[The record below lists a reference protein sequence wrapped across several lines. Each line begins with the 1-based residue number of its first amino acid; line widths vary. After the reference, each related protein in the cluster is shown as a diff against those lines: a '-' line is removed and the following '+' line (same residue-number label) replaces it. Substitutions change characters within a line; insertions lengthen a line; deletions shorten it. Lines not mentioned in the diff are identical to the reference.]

1 MTDSKKIGKQ
11 IAALRKAKRLTQS
24 ELGERLGVSFQ
35 AVSKWERSEA
45 LPDIGILVDLAAV
58 LETSVDNILTGGEK
72 SMGFKGKKSVAD
84 VREGLECLDKFGR
97 LIGRDNLVYRHAIDG
112 INNGMNTDI
121 EECFHDDYVF
131 ECFMAEIMIQSMKSG
146 YYFDTTEIKNGFKH
160 GKFKDIVM
168 SYAGRYG
175 IK

>member
-1 MTDSKKIGKQ
+1 MIDTIKVGGQ
-11 IAALRKAKRLTQS
+11 IAALRKAKGLTQN

-45 LPDIGILVDLAAV
+45 MPDIGILVDLAAV

-72 SMGFKGKKSVAD
+72 AMGFKGKKSVAD

-121 EECFHDDYVF
+121 EECFHNDFIF
-131 ECFMAEIMIQSMKSG
+131 ECFMAEILIQSMKSG
-146 YYFDTTEIKNGFKH
+146 YYFDTTEIKNSFKH
-160 GKFKDIVM
+160 DKFRDIVIN
-168 SYAGRYG
+168 YAERYG

>member
-1 MTDSKKIGKQ
+1 MADINKIGKQ
-11 IAALRKAKRLTQS
+11 IAVLRKAKGLTQA
-24 ELGERLGVSFQ
+24 ELGERLGITYQ
-35 AVSKWERSEA
+35 AVSKWERNEA
-45 LPDIGILVDLAAV
+45 LPDVGILIDLASV

-72 SMGFKGKKSVAD
+72 AMGFKGKKSVSD

-112 INNGMNTDI
+112 INNSMNTDI

-131 ECFMAEIMIQSMKSG
+131 ECFMAEILIQSMKSG
-146 YYFDTTEIKNGFKH
+146 YYFDMTEIKNSFRYE
-160 GKFKDIVM
+160 KFRDIVLN
-168 SYAGRYG
+168 YAERYG

>member
-1 MTDSKKIGKQ
+1 MADLNKVGGQ
-11 IAALRKAKRLTQS
+11 IAALRKAKGLTQV
-24 ELGERLGVSFQ
+24 ELGERLGVTFQ

-45 LPDIGILVDLAAV
+45 LPDVGILVDLAAV

-72 SMGFKGKKSVAD
+72 AMGFKGKKRVAD
-84 VREGLECLDKFGR
+84 VREGLECLDKFGK
-97 LIGRDNLVYRHAIDG
+97 LIGRDNLVYRNAIDG

-121 EECFHDDYVF
+121 EECFRNDYIF

-146 YYFDTTEIKNGFKH
+146 YYFDTTEIKNSFKH
-160 GKFKDIVM
+160 EKFRDIVLN
-168 SYAGRYG
+168 YAERYG

>member
-1 MTDSKKIGKQ
+1 MMDSKKVGEQ
-11 IAALRKAKRLTQS
+11 IAALRKAKGITQN
-24 ELGERLGVSFQ
+24 ELGERLGVTFQ

-45 LPDIGILVDLAAV
+45 MPDIGILVDLAAV

-72 SMGFKGKKSVAD
+72 IMGFKGKKSVAD
-84 VREGLECLDKFGR
+84 VRAGLECLDKFGR

-112 INNGMNTDI
+112 INKSMNTDI

-146 YYFDTTEIKNGFKH
+146 YYFDATEIKNSFKH
-160 GKFKDIVM
+160 DKFRNIVM
-168 SYAGRYG
+168 NYAGRYG